1 MKWKRTSMLLI
12 LLLLFGSSASAQDHK
27 DIRDEVIYSLM
38 INRFYNGSEQN
49 DRNVNYERSDAYY
62 GGDLQGIAQKL
73 GYIQEM
79 GFTAVLLTPFVE
91 NDETGYHGYAV
102 TDHYKIDDHF
112 GTLKDLQNLVK
123 KAHERNIKI
132 MVEFPLTISNN
143 HPWVADK
150 EKQTWI
156 SNESGTDNEVIK
168 ALPHLNLKESAV
180 QKYLIKNAAWWSKQ
194 ADIDGYYVKDIDQAP
209 SAFISS
215 FSKTLKSMD
224 PSFLLIGEINGQ
236 PLKKN
241 EQADSL
247 GLDLLVDR
255 TLAEAT
261 AATFSGTSLPQKM
274 LYDKWGKESN
284 QPLANFLD
292 DVHSTRFTA
301 QALKSENHPGAR
313 TKQGLSY
320 LYTSPS
326 VPIVFYGTEIAL
338 NGGKGAENYGMINFL
353 ANPDIIDHLKKLSEL
368 RAKSPSL
375 RKGSFTLVSE
385 QKGVA
390 VYKRRYKDETAFV
403 VINNTKETSAIN
415 VPLKK
420 VGKENELRGL
430 ITEGIIRP
438 VDDVYNISLEPETT
452 NVYKVVKK
460 SGFNIGYIAAVA
472 AVYTGFGIFLY
483 KASSKRRKEKKISQS
498 RKKDSAS

>member
-73 GYIQEM
+73 DYIQEM
-79 GFTAVLLTPFVE
+79 GFTAVLLTPFME

-102 TDHYKIDDHF
+102 TNHYKIDDHF

-132 MVEFPLTISNN
+132 M
-143 HPWVADK
+143 
-150 EKQTWI
+150 
-156 SNESGTDNEVIK
+156 
-168 ALPHLNLKESAV
+168 
-180 QKYLIKNAAWWSKQ
+180 
-194 ADIDGYYVKDIDQAP
+194 
-209 SAFISS
+209 
-215 FSKTLKSMD
+215 D

-247 GLDLLVDR
+247 GVDLLVDR

-261 AATFSGTSLPQKM
+261 AATFSGTNRPQKM
-274 LYDKWGKESN
+274 LYDKWGKRSN

-338 NGGKGAENYGMINFL
+338 NGGKGAENYGMMNFL
-353 ANPDIIDHLKKLSEL
+353 ANPDIIDHLKKLAEL

-390 VYKRRYKDETAFV
+390 VYKRRYKDETTFV
-403 VINNTKETSAIN
+403 VINNTKETSVIN

-438 VDDVYNISLEPETT
+438 VDDVYNISSEPETT
-452 NVYKVVKK
+452 NVYKVVNK

-472 AVYTGFGIFLY
+472 AVYTGFGLFLY

>member
-1 MKWKRTSMLLI
+1 MLLV
-12 LLLLFGSSASAQDHK
+12 LLLLFGSSASAQEHK
-27 DIRDEVIYSLM
+27 DIHDEVIYSLM

-49 DRNVNYERSDAYY
+49 DRNVNYERLDAYY
-62 GGDLQGIAQKL
+62 GGDLQGVVQKL
-73 GYIQEM
+73 DYIQEM
-79 GFTAVLLTPFVE
+79 GFTAVLLTPFME
-91 NDETGYHGYAV
+91 NDDAGYHGYAV
-102 TDHYKIDDHF
+102 TNHYKIDNHF

-132 MVEFPLTISNN
+132 IVEFPLTISN
-143 HPWVADK
+143 HHKWVTDK
-150 EKQTWI
+150 EKKAWV
-156 SNESGTDNEVIK
+156 SNKSGADNEVIK
-168 ALPHLNLKESAV
+168 ELSHLNLKESSV
-180 QKYLIKNAAWWSKQ
+180 EKYLIKNAAWWSKQ
-194 ADIDGYYVKDIDQAP
+194 ADIDGYYVKDINLAP
-209 SAFISS
+209 SKFISS
-215 FSKTLKSMD
+215 FSQTLKNMNS
-224 PSFLLIGEINGQ
+224 SFLLIGEINGHS
-236 PLKKN
+236 LKKI
-241 EQADSL
+241 EQAESM
-247 GLDLLVDR
+247 GIDLVVDR

-261 AATFSGTSLPQKM
+261 ADTFSDTNRSQKM
-274 LYDKWGKESN
+274 LYDKWDKGSN
-284 QPLANFLD
+284 LPLANFLD

-301 QALKSENHPGAR
+301 KALENENHPGAR

-326 VPIVFYGTEIAL
+326 VPVVFYGTEIAL
-338 NGGKGAENYGMINFL
+338 NGGKGAENYGMMNFL
-353 ANPDIIDHLKKLSEL
+353 ANPDIIDHIKKLAEL

-375 RKGSFTLVSE
+375 QKGSFTLVSE

-390 VYKRRYKDETAFV
+390 VYKRRYEDETTFV
-403 VINNTKETSAIN
+403 VINNTKETSSVN

-498 RKKDSAS
+498 RRKDSAS